1 MPWVSGAQLRQLE
14 ELAAFGESLK
24 AGMLVAFTADKDD
37 RGEWPLEGNYYLAL
51 LEGPAYV
58 VPEAQVSASD
68 QFEAG
73 WLVVDALWLRVV
85 STSLCDPNPNPE
97 PEPEP
102 EPLRLTLTAR

>member
-1 MPWVSGAQLRQLE
+1 MRTRSRPRRRS
-14 ELAAFGESLK
+14 SC
-24 AGMLVAFTADKDD
+24 AFTADKDD

-73 WLVVDALWLRVV
+73 WLVVD
-85 STSLCDPNPNPE
+85 DGK
-97 PEPEP
+97 
-102 EPLRLTLTAR
+102 TL